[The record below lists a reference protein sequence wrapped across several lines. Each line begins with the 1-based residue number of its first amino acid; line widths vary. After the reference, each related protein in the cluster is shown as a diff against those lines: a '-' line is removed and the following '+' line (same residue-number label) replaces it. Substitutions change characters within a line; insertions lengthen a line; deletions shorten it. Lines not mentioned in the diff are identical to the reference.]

1 MRVNKNIIITA
12 AITLVAGVG
21 ISALVFKPLG
31 TTATEKNNAEL
42 YLEMKENAKEEAKK
56 ELQVEFDKQLA
67 DEVAKVKEETSL
79 QIENLKAKYDTAIV
93 EAKLEQASNLQ
104 AAIEQAQQDAQDK
117 IEQAT
122 SWQAIEEKR
131 QEEVKKDPSYS
142 EQPKEESNATEDNKN
157 INTN

>member
-1 MRVNKNIIITA
+1 
-12 AITLVAGVG
+12 
-21 ISALVFKPLG
+21 
-31 TTATEKNNAEL
+31 
-42 YLEMKENAKEEAKK
+42 MKEQAQEEAKK

-79 QIENLKAKYDTAIV
+79 QIEKLKAEYDTAIA

-142 EQPKEESNATEDNKN
+142 EQPKEESNAIEDNKN